1 MAVGAR
7 VSSSQIL
14 TVMGNAAP
22 FTASFK
28 RHHFSGFPGGT
39 VDRNPPANAED
50 VGPIPDPGRFHKPGS
65 N

>member
-1 MAVGAR
+1 MTVGAR
-7 VSSSQIL
+7 VFIFSDPDSHGKH
-14 TVMGNAAP
+14 TP

-28 RHHFSGFPGGT
+28 KYHFSGFLGGT

-50 VGPIPDPGRFHKPGS
+50 MGLIPDPGRFHKPRS